1 MFIND
6 LKFSLHVVT
15 HPLDGFWDLKYEK
28 RGKLYISF
36 LFIFL
41 WFVTNVIEK
50 SFTSFL
56 FSDEYN
62 LKLDLVK
69 EFRSVIL
76 IFLLFCIANWSVT
89 TLMDGKGFFRD
100 IVMVF
105 GYASLPMS
113 VLRLLAVV
121 FSNVAAPSEA
131 SYYDLIVR
139 FAYLSFLVL
148 LFIGIMMIHDY
159 SFPKAVATTAVTI
172 FSMFV
177 LVFILMILYTIFAQM
192 LQFGLMFYKELSSR

>member
-1 MFIND
+1 MFIDD

-28 RGKLYISF
+28 RGKLYLSF
-36 LFIFL
+36 LYIFL

-50 SFTSFL
+50 SYTSFL
-56 FSDEYN
+56 FNTEYN

-69 EFRSVIL
+69 ELRSVIL
-76 IFLLFCIANWSVT
+76 IFLLFCISNWSVT

-113 VLRLLAVV
+113 VLRLLAVI
-121 FSNVAAPSEA
+121 FSNAATPSET
-131 SYYDLIVR
+131 SYYDLIVK

-192 LQFGLMFYKELSSR
+192 LQFGLMFVKELSSR

>member
-1 MFIND
+1 MFIDD

-28 RGKLYISF
+28 RGKLYMSF
-36 LFIFL
+36 IFIFL
-41 WFVTNVIEK
+41 WFITNIIEK
-50 SFTSFL
+50 GYTSFL
-56 FSDEYN
+56 FNAEYN

-69 EFRSVIL
+69 ELRSVLL

-113 VLRLLAVV
+113 VLRLLAVI
-121 FSNVAAPSEA
+121 FSNAAAPSEA
-131 SYYDLIVR
+131 SYYNLIVN

-148 LFIGIMMIHDY
+148 LFTGIMMIHDY
-159 SFPKAVATTAVTI
+159 SFAKAVATTVVTI

-177 LVFILMILYTIFAQM
+177 LIFILMILYTIFAQM